1 MSVERQAKR
10 NSLGYGATCSKH
22 LNHDD
27 GPKTVCKRQITLA
40 KCSGDLALARRAM
53 KAWLYMGHFLEEGA
67 SRTEHFAV
75 DPLQEAAFWT
85 EEALDQ
91 AVTQL

>member
-1 MSVERQAKR
+1 M
-10 NSLGYGATCSKH
+10 
-22 LNHDD
+22 
-27 GPKTVCKRQITLA
+27 CKRQITLA

-75 DPLQEAAFWT
+75 DPLQE
-85 EEALDQ
+85 DCGI
-91 AVTQL
+91 VD